1 MLHLFYILFAVEV
14 IIAIVA
20 YTNVVEYPFMPVK
33 GKNTSYLSEM
43 RLNIYLCLSLLAIFF
58 FHAFKN
64 PQTLDDIPYYVDA
77 FYESRNVSWGRVID
91 MGYET
96 VFRQEHDGQKNYDL
110 TIKTSDDSEF
120 VKNIE
125 VKQVTSENSS
135 KVASNL
141 KKAFIQ
147 VGEGGTV
154 AIYLPNRSNC
164 PSAVKFVKEGFAE
177 AQRKGF
183 VKGPVEVW
191 FKDKTKIDL

>member
-1 MLHLFYILFAVEV
+1 MKKMGRGAGG
-14 IIAIVA
+14 
-20 YTNVVEYPFMPVK
+20 YTEK
-33 GKNTSYLSEM
+33 QTSYKDSGGHKVTD
-43 RLNIYLCLSLLAIFF
+43 SGAIFVGER
-58 FHAFKN
+58 
-64 PQTLDDIPYYVDA
+64 Y
-77 FYESRNVSWGRVID
+77 ID

-125 VKQVTSENSS
+125 VKRVTSENSS

-141 KKAFIQ
+141 KKGFIQ
-147 VGEGGTV
+147 VGDGGTV

-164 PSAVKFVKEGFAE
+164 PSAVKFVKEGYAE